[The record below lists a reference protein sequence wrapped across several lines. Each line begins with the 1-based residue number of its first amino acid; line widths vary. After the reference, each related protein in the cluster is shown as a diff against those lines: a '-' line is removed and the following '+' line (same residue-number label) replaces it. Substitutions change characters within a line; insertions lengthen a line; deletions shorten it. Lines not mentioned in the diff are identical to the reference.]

1 MRCTRHAVCNELG
14 QPEGCLFRGE
24 GAASVEHDLRHDDYA
39 KMAEHIEPGINAR
52 VPMWTRGRYQR
63 FLKRHGMTDD
73 ITTKEHQ
80 ALVQDTGKRERIR
93 EEGIRRMT
101 DRLAESMRR
110 GSQQPI
116 RVATPA
122 QRALMESLKRYF
134 G

>member
-1 MRCTRHAVCNELG
+1 MRCTRHAVCNEPG
-14 QPEGCLFRGE
+14 QPVGCLFQND
-24 GAASVEHDLRHDDYA
+24 GAPSIEHDLRHHDYA
-39 KMAEHIEPGINAR
+39 KMSEHIEPGINAR
-52 VPMWTRGRYQR
+52 VPVWTKGRYQR

-73 ITTKEHQ
+73 VTLREHR
-80 ALVQDTGKRERIR
+80 ALVTDTGKRARVR

-101 DRLAESMRR
+101 DGMVESMQR

-116 RVATPA
+116 RVATPV